1 MLTAYI
7 LLGVIIVLAVC
18 LLVVGGCTKQRAER
32 IADLRNKNADL
43 IDDNRVK
50 AEALQKLVDASE
62 ALLNHDVYH
71 TAETLNELLE
81 SGFFETHTL
90 LDANAVD
97 AATDWF
103 TLERFLE
110 RLEAAREAAQT

>member
-1 MLTAYI
+1 MNLYAI
-7 LLGVIIVLAVC
+7 IALLFAFFCLFQYYRIVWQTN
-18 LLVVGGCTKQRAER
+18 GR
-32 IADLRNKNADL
+32 ITDLRNKNADL
-43 IDDNRVK
+43 IDDNRAK

-81 SGFFETHTL
+81 SGFFEQHTL

-110 RLEAAREAAQT
+110 RLEAARVAAST